1 MYGFRSQEINSSLQA
16 FDADATPIRD
26 MHNFTAT
33 PGYRLMTIDY
43 HFPIFAQNQIAMDV
57 STISLIVSIA
67 AFLAAFYA
75 VFMLNEMKRTPVK
88 SETSNETR
96 SLQLQAYE
104 RLVLLAERIGLPS
117 LVSRANQQFSGS
129 AQEMRGLLLESI
141 KQEYDY
147 NATQQIYVSPVAW
160 EALRNLK
167 EQNMLIVNQVASTM
181 PTDSSGF
188 DLNKRL
194 MEFAMTD
201 KKGTMHQ
208 IVLEALNYEAK
219 KIMK

>member
-1 MYGFRSQEINSSLQA
+1 
-16 FDADATPIRD
+16 
-26 MHNFTAT
+26 
-33 PGYRLMTIDY
+33 
-43 HFPIFAQNQIAMDV
+43 MDV

-67 AFLAAFYA
+67 AFPAAFYA

-88 SETSNETR
+88 AETSNETR

-167 EQNMLIVNQVASTM
+167 EQNMLIVNQVASTL
-181 PTDSSGF
+181 PTDASSF

-219 KIMK
+219 KIMKYSNETFSNLMEPAILLVFLALGLSSTSLSLSIRLYTLSRPTNAD